1 MVAHGARDRLE
12 AQLAGPPTQLWNP
25 EAGRTWSVN
34 LRCTGP
40 GDLVLVL
47 GYEGSR
53 GDLGAEL

>member
-12 AQLAGPPTQLWNP
+12 VQLAGPPTQHWNP
-25 EAGRTWSVN
+25 EVGRTWRVN

-53 GDLGAEL
+53 GDPGA